1 MSRPE
6 RRMSSLT
13 GANPVAPPAPAETQ
27 PAPAAQPVEVAVP
40 AEQPATPPADLAI
53 GKPGQGKTTKQPGK
67 KYPNKVSFYQ
77 DPEDTDRIRGAI
89 LHTMVSEGNRT
100 LSQFMQKVSMAEV
113 ERLEALY
120 NGGKPFP
127 SVKPGDLPQGAAAHD
142 QGGS

>member
-6 RRMSSLT
+6 RRRSSLT
-13 GANPVAPPAPAETQ
+13 GTNPVAPPAPAETQ
-27 PAPAAQPVEVAVP
+27 PADVAQPVEVAAP
-40 AEQPATPPADLAI
+40 AETPADPDTS
-53 GKPGQGKTTKQPGK
+53 KPGRGKAAKQPGK

-77 DPEDTDRIRGAI
+77 DPTDTDRIRGAI

-113 ERLEALY
+113 ERLEAKY

-127 SVKPGDLPQGAAAHD
+127 GVKAGDLPQGAAAHD
-142 QGGS
+142 QGAS

>member
-27 PAPAAQPVEVAVP
+27 PADAAPAAEV
-40 AEQPATPPADLAI
+40 EQPATTPAPAAPPRSKGTAA
-53 GKPGQGKTTKQPGK
+53 KQSGK

-77 DPEDTDRIRGAI
+77 DPDDTDRIRGAI

-113 ERLEALY
+113 ERLEAKY

>member
-27 PAPAAQPVEVAVP
+27 PAAAAPAAEI
-40 AEQPATPPADLAI
+40 EQPATPAAASASIKPARAK
-53 GKPGQGKTTKQPGK
+53 GTAAKQPGK

-77 DPEDTDRIRGAI
+77 DPTDTDRIRGAI

-113 ERLEALY
+113 ERLEAKY

-127 SVKPGDLPQGAAAHD
+127 GVKAGDLPQGAAAHD

>member
-13 GANPVAPPAPAETQ
+13 GANPVAPPAPTETQ
-27 PAPAAQPVEVAVP
+27 PAAAAAPAEVAAP
-40 AEQPATPPADLAI
+40 AETPATPPADSTT
-53 GKPGQGKTTKQPGK
+53 GKTGRAKTAKQPGK

-77 DPEDTDRIRGAI
+77 DPTDTDRIRGAI

-113 ERLEALY
+113 DRLEAKY

-127 SVKPGDLPQGAAAHD
+127 GVKAGDLPQGAAAHD
-142 QGGS
+142 QGGA

>member
-13 GANPVAPPAPAETQ
+13 GANPVAPPAPAENA
-27 PAPAAQPVEVAVP
+27 PAPAVEVEPAAAPAAP
-40 AEQPATPPADLAI
+40 AEPATAAPSTRKSAP
-53 GKPGQGKTTKQPGK
+53 TKQAGK

-127 SVKPGDLPQGAAAHD
+127 SVRPGDLPQGAAAHD